1 MHKSI
6 VFVIIR
12 TLLSSQTITETKKKK
27 RKEKEKN
34 KTKQKKRKVQNSH
47 GQDKIE
53 MCPKHPRQ

>member
-27 RKEKEKN
+27 KEKEKN

>member
-12 TLLSSQTITETKKKK
+12 TLLSSQTITETKKK